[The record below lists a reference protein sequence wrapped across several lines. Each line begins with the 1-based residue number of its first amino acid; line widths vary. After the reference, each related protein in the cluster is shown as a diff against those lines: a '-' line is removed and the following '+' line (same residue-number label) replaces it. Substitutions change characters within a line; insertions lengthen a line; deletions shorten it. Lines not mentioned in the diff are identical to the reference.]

1 MAILT
6 FPFYP
11 IAVIAAPQAGFN
23 TMSRTNQRLFGS
35 IACSLLIVAC
45 YAAGVQAQ
53 YGSPD
58 VSRLGLEPVWSKAVL
73 TGIRG
78 KVSGVTVH
86 VSPTKSYSATE
97 VTDRFGRSSYFS
109 GRELGTS
116 RGGYDQMS
124 RMAELRAAELSA
136 RGLGPQTE
144 IKQIPEV
151 TLYVRSDFGTVTA
164 IDAETGREKWTTSA
178 GTAGYPSYGVAASD
192 EYVAVVSSTTLYL
205 LDAESGEVLE
215 SLGFDFLPS
224 GTPLIDGHTL
234 YLPTRKGMV
243 QARSTEDL
251 HKIEFT
257 LGSSGA
263 ITSPITLGEKTVSW
277 TTSRGKVGVAM
288 IGDNTS
294 FHFQAS
300 DKIIAAPAYANGK
313 VFVAS
318 LDGFVYGLDEET
330 GDTLWNFPAGGP
342 IREKPLAADGN
353 VFVTTE
359 DGQAISI
366 NADTGEQNWSA
377 SGIDRIVAASGSRLY
392 CLTSDRQLAAVDV
405 ATGGRIAS
413 TSIRGTGTA
422 AVNPNTDRVYLVGN
436 NGVISCLRERGQRWP
451 IARMPVRI
459 AVAAEEPQEEAK
471 PAVAETVD
479 NTPSAEMED
488 SGGMDDGDA
497 FAEEEADNTDDSFD
511 DDEDPFADGFGD
523 DGSDVVDDMGDDDPF
538 GDEDPFQ

>member
-1 MAILT
+1 
-6 FPFYP
+6 
-11 IAVIAAPQAGFN
+11 
-23 TMSRTNQRLFGS
+23 MSRTNQRLFGS
-35 IACSLLIVAC
+35 LACSLLFVVC

-78 KVSGVTVH
+78 KVSGVAVH

-124 RMAELRAAELSA
+124 RLAELRAAELSA

-144 IKQIPEV
+144 VKDVPEV

-192 EYVAVVSSTTLYL
+192 DYVAVVSSTMLYL
-205 LDAESGEVLE
+205 LDAQSGEVLE
-215 SLGFDFLPS
+215 SLDCSFLPG
-224 GTPLIDGHTL
+224 GTPLIDGNTL
-234 YLPTRKGMV
+234 YLPTRKGIV

-263 ITSPITLGEKTVSW
+263 ITSPITLGAKSVSW
-277 TTSRGKVGVAM
+277 TTSRGKVGVAL
-288 IGDNTS
+288 IGENTS

-300 DKIIAAPAYANGK
+300 DKIIAAPVYADGK
-313 VFVAS
+313 IFVAS
-318 LDGFVYGLDEET
+318 LDGFVYGLSEEN
-330 GDTLWNFPAGGP
+330 GDTVWNYSAGGP
-342 IREKPLAADGN
+342 IRETPLASGGN

-366 NADTGEQNWSA
+366 NALTGEQNWSA
-377 SGIDRIVAASGSRLY
+377 GGISRIVSASDSRLY
-392 CLTSDRQLAAVDV
+392 CLTSDGQLASVDV
-405 ATGGRIAS
+405 ATGGLIAS
-413 TSIRGTGTA
+413 TPIRKTGTA

-436 NGVISCLRERGQRWP
+436 NGVISCLRERGRRWP
-451 IARMPVRI
+451 IARQPVRT
-459 AVAAEEPQEEAK
+459 AVEEPQEEVELAI
-471 PAVAETVD
+471 EDTVD
-479 NTPSAEMED
+479 TTPSAEMEETDEIDDGDDFDEGDAGNADD
-488 SGGMDDGDA
+488 SFEDESDPFEEGFEDDGADIGADDGMDD
-497 FAEEEADNTDDSFD
+497 
-511 DDEDPFADGFGD
+511 PF
-523 DGSDVVDDMGDDDPF
+523 S
-538 GDEDPFQ
+538 DEDPFQ